1 MTAHVCV
8 SGKNA
13 QTVEREME
21 SEEKSLGL
29 EDLLT
34 RIENIEAEAKQEIG
48 DQDDPRAQRRNADR
62 RHGVKRYEAI
72 FNVETLVSLFH
83 KIFNWKERT

>member
-1 MTAHVCV
+1 
-8 SGKNA
+8 
-13 QTVEREME
+13 ME

-48 DQDDPRAQRRNADR
+48 DQDDPRVMRRNADR
-62 RHGVKRYEAI
+62 RHVFERYEVLVKAK
-72 FNVETLVSLFH
+72 TLISLFG
-83 KIFNWKERT
+83 KIFKKEKRK

>member
-1 MTAHVCV
+1 M
-8 SGKNA
+8 
-13 QTVEREME
+13 MDID
-21 SEEKSLGL
+21 
-29 EDLLT
+29 DLMK
-34 RIENIEAEAKQEIG
+34 RINNTEAEAKQEIG